1 MLFLDFFF
9 LSLFLKINIRCTR
22 RERMSPWKEEAEAS
36 QRTGSAPGPQAAP
49 CGNYGLSSALQ
60 LETSGLFALERP

>member
-22 RERMSPWKEEAEAS
+22 REWMSPWKEEAEAS
-36 QRTGSAPGPQAAP
+36 QKPGSAPGPQAAP
-49 CGNYGLSSALQ
+49 
-60 LETSGLFALERP
+60 SGTVV